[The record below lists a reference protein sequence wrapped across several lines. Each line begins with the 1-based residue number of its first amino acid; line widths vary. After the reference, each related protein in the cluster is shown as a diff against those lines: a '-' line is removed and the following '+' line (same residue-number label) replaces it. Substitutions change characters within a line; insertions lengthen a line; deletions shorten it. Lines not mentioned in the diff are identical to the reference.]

1 MRIRLLP
8 EGTVNRIAAGEVVE
22 RPASAVKE
30 LVENALDAG
39 ARTVDVTMTQG
50 GRGLIAVADDGQGM
64 SREELEVAILR
75 HATSKLPD
83 DDLLRIAHLG
93 FRGEALPSIG
103 AVARL
108 RIASRPRGA
117 ESGWAVEVQA
127 GEAGAPEPAAQPFGT
142 RVEVRDLFYATPA
155 RLKFLKSERA
165 EYAAAV
171 DCLQRLAMARPDV
184 AFSLGDGQRRAV
196 DLPAAPG
203 DLFEARLARLS
214 AVLGR
219 EFAQNA
225 ARVEAMRDG
234 AKLTGYAGLPT
245 FNRTNARSQHLFV
258 NGRPVRDRQLL
269 GAVRAAYMDVL
280 PHDRHAAAALFLEL
294 DALEVDVNVHPAKA
308 EVRFREPAMVRGLV
322 IGAIRHALAQ
332 AGVRATT
339 TISSAALG
347 AAQPGGATQG
357 GFAWSRPRAPIGLME
372 EAAAFQAPFVPPPG
386 PAAYDGPLGRARGQ
400 LHETYIVAQTADG
413 VILVDQHAAHERI
426 VMERMKAAL
435 ADGGVKR
442 QMLLV
447 PEVVELGEAAAA
459 RLLERA
465 DELAE
470 LGLVVEA
477 FGPGV
482 VVARETPGLLG
493 QADVAGLLRDLADE
507 IAEAGQATRLK
518 ERLDH
523 VCATMACHGSVRA
536 GRALSL
542 PEMDALLREMERTPN
557 SGVCN
562 HGRPTFVELKLA
574 DVERLF
580 GRR

>member
-1 MRIRLLP
+1 
-8 EGTVNRIAAGEVVE
+8 
-22 RPASAVKE
+22 
-30 LVENALDAG
+30 
-39 ARTVDVTMTQG
+39 
-50 GRGLIAVADDGQGM
+50 
-64 SREELEVAILR
+64 
-75 HATSKLPD
+75 
-83 DDLLRIAHLG
+83 
-93 FRGEALPSIG
+93 
-103 AVARL
+103 
-108 RIASRPRGA
+108 
-117 ESGWAVEVQA
+117 
-127 GEAGAPEPAAQPFGT
+127 
-142 RVEVRDLFYATPA
+142 
-155 RLKFLKSERA
+155 
-165 EYAAAV
+165 
-171 DCLQRLAMARPDV
+171 MARPDV

-196 DLPAAPG
+196 NLPAAPG
-203 DLFEARLARLS
+203 DLFAARLARLA

-219 EFAQNA
+219 DFAQNA
-225 ARVEAMRDG
+225 ALIDAKRDG
-234 AKLTGYAGLPT
+234 ARLTGYAGLPT
-245 FNRTNARSQHLFV
+245 FNRANAQAQHLFV

-280 PHDRHAAAALFLEL
+280 PHDRHAAVALFLDLAE
-294 DALEVDVNVHPAKA
+294 LEVDVNVHPAKA
-308 EVRFREPAMVRGLV
+308 EVRFREPGAIRGLV

-339 TISSAALG
+339 TMTTAALG
-347 AAQPGGATQG
+347 AARPAGATPQG
-357 GFAWSRPRAPIGLME
+357 GFAWAPPPRPSLGLME
-372 EAAAFQAPFVPPPG
+372 EAAAFQVPLDPPPET
-386 PAAYDGPLGRARGQ
+386 AALDGPLGRARGQ
-400 LHETYIVAQTADG
+400 LHETYVVAETADG

-435 ADGGVKR
+435 ADGGVAR

-470 LGLVVEA
+470 LGLIVEP
-477 FGPGV
+477 FGPGA
-482 VVARETPGLLG
+482 VVARETPALLG

-536 GRALSL
+536 GRRLSL
-542 PEMDALLREMERTPN
+542 AEMDALLREMERTAN
-557 SGVCN
+557 AGVCN